1 MGTMLPYE
9 WRENYDEWGVAYNEK
24 ERKKI
29 DREEKKK
36 EAEKKR
42 YLKQLRINETA
53 IGILLDQR
61 GNGVHTYER
70 EKVGDY
76 LILLARYE
84 IPPYS
89 LKSCGGFVYLIFKGI
104 TFEQLQA
111 QQIIYT
117 EFRQNPKLHT
127 PIAFIEYSEKS
138 IDFIQAFKKSQINL

>member
-1 MGTMLPYE
+1 MGTMLPFE
-9 WRENYDEWGVAYNEK
+9 WREDYDEWGVAYNEK

-36 EAEKKR
+36 KAELKR
-42 YLKQLRINETA
+42 YLKQVRIDETK

-61 GNGVHTYER
+61 DNRVFTYER
-70 EKVGDY
+70 EIIGNY

-89 LKSCGGFVYLIFKGI
+89 LKSCGGFVYLIFKDI

-111 QQIIYT
+111 QQVIYT
-117 EFRQNPKLHT
+117 EFRQIPKLHT

-138 IDFIQAFKKSQINL
+138 IDFIQAFKKLHTST